1 MRILLG
7 RDFKEIIMP
16 KLIVE
21 NIGEFEVPMGMR
33 LVNALTDIVKID
45 QFHACGGHAR
55 CTTCRVHIE
64 KGEPANMTAAEKN
77 IMKERGL
84 TAQPGLRLSCQILCE
99 QDMTVRV
106 ISRWKGTGA
115 KDAGARPADVIEPPP
130 VWIEK
135 SGS

>member
-1 MRILLG
+1 
-7 RDFKEIIMP
+7 MP
-16 KLIVE
+16 KLTVD
-21 NIGEFEVPMGMR
+21 NIGDFDVPAGMR

-55 CTTCRVHIE
+55 CTTCRVQIE
-64 KGEPANMTAAEKN
+64 HGEPTKITEAEKN
-77 IMKERGL
+77 VMKERGL
-84 TAQPGLRLSCQILCE
+84 AAQPGLRLSCQILCE

-115 KDAGARPADVIEPPP
+115 KDAGNRPADAIEPPP

-135 SGS
+135 SAG